1 VKITTTIIT
10 STETPTTSTN
20 RFTHLS
26 IRPAFSSG
34 SASSSFLVASS
45 IFSDK
50 FFKKN
55 SKIKAVKNAHINEA
69 KIKQRLSRRCFFVV

>member
-1 VKITTTIIT
+1 
-10 STETPTTSTN
+10 
-20 RFTHLS
+20 
-26 IRPAFSSG
+26 FSSG

-55 SKIKAVKNAHINEA
+55 SKIKAVENAHVNEA
-69 KIKQRLSRRCFFVV
+69 KIKQRRSWRCFFVV